1 MHPYL
6 RKMGDFKDLGV
17 NKELLKAVEDM
28 GFVSPTAVQEQAIPY
43 LLKGKKDLVALAQT
57 GTGKTAA
64 FGLPCIQLVD
74 RKIKDVQTIILCPTR
89 ELCIQISKD
98 LMKFAKHLDYVKI
111 VAVYGGTSIE
121 NQIKSIKRG
130 VQIIVGTPGRTKDLI
145 NRRVL
150 KLDIVNKVVLDEADE
165 MLSMGFKEDLNYI
178 LDTTSKNRQTMLF
191 SATMSREVRSI
202 SKKFM
207 KDAEEIT
214 VEKLNSGA
222 KNVEHHVY
230 NVNSRDKYDTLKR
243 IADFNPDI
251 YGIVFCRTRR
261 ETQQI
266 ANKFMDDGY
275 NADAIHGELSQ
286 SQRDDVMSKFRQKS
300 LQILIATDVAAR
312 GLDVDSLT
320 HVINYSLP
328 DDPEVYTHRSG
339 RTGRAGKNGIS
350 IAISNSREG
359 RKLKSIENKSQIN
372 FLKKDVPSGK
382 DICSKQLFKL
392 IERIQKVKVDE
403 KQIEPFLEDIYS
415 KLEMLSREEL
425 IKHFVSAEF
434 NKFLDYYNKSKDVKN
449 ESKKDDRSENRKP
462 FNERSSNR
470 ESFVN
475 FSINIGRKNGVSP
488 IELISLVNRALKS
501 NEIEIGGIDIRES
514 YTIFEIDGS
523 VKNDLIKKI
532 PKIDFN
538 GNDLSIKE
546 TEEKVERKFS
556 KQKKSKSY
564 SSDRRSRNNSERDFK
579 SKGNFR
585 SNRNNKRKKNRF

>member
-1 MHPYL
+1 
-6 RKMGDFKDLGV
+6 MGNFKDLGV
-17 NKELLKAVEDM
+17 NKGLLKAVEEM
-28 GFVSPTAVQEQAIPY
+28 GFVSPTAVQELAIPY
-43 LLKGKKDLVALAQT
+43 LLKGKKDLIALAQT

-64 FGLPCIQLVD
+64 FGLPCIQHVD
-74 RKIKDVQTIILCPTR
+74 RKVKDVQTIVLCPTR

-121 NQIKSIKRG
+121 NQIKSIKKG

-191 SATMSREVRSI
+191 SATMSKEVRSI
-202 SKKFM
+202 SKKYM

-214 VEKLNSGA
+214 VERLNSGA

-230 NVNSRDKYDTLKR
+230 NVNSKDKYDTLKR

-266 ANKFMDDGY
+266 ANKFMNDGY

-372 FLKKDVPSGK
+372 FIRKDVPSRK

-392 IERIQKVKVDE
+392 IERIQKVKVDQ

-415 KLEMLSREEL
+415 KLESLSREDL

-449 ESKKDDRSENRKP
+449 ENKRNDKGENRKP

-470 ESFVN
+470 NLFIN

-488 IELISLVNRALKS
+488 IELISLINRALKS

-523 VKNDLIKKI
+523 IKNDLIKKI

-538 GNDLSIKE
+538 GNSLSIKQ
-546 TEEKVERKFS
+546 TEEKVKKRFS
-556 KQKKSKSY
+556 KEKKKKTY
-564 SSDRRSRNNSERDFK
+564 SSGRRSRSNSGRDYK
-579 SKGNFR
+579 TKGDFR
-585 SNRNNKRKKNRF
+585 NKRKNKRKNKRF

>member
-1 MHPYL
+1 MVN
-6 RKMGDFKDLGV
+6 FKDLGV
-17 NKELLKAVEDM
+17 NKELLKAVEEM
-28 GFVSPTAVQEQAIPY
+28 GFLSPTAVQKQAIPH
-43 LLKGKKDLVALAQT
+43 LLERKKDLIALAQT

-64 FGLPCIQLVD
+64 FGLPCIQHVD
-74 RKIKDVQTIILCPTR
+74 IKVKDVQTIILCPTR

-98 LMKFAKHLDYVKI
+98 LIKFSNYLDYVKI
-111 VAVYGGTSIE
+111 VAVYGGANIE
-121 NQIKSIKRG
+121 NQIKSIKKG

-150 KLDIVNKVVLDEADE
+150 KLDLVNKVVLDEADE

-191 SATMSREVRSI
+191 SATMSREIRSI

-207 KDAEEIT
+207 KDAKEIT

-230 NVNSRDKYDTLKR
+230 NVSSKDKYGTLKR
-243 IADFNPDI
+243 IADFNPNI

-261 ETQQI
+261 EAKQI
-266 ANKFMDDGY
+266 ANKFINDGY
-275 NADAIHGELSQ
+275 NADAIHGDLTQ

-312 GLDVDSLT
+312 GLDLDSLT

-339 RTGRAGKNGIS
+339 RTGRAGKKGIS
-350 IAISNSREG
+350 IVISNSREG
-359 RKLKSIENKSQIN
+359 KKLKSIENKSHVSFI
-372 FLKKDVPSGK
+372 KKDVPSGK

-392 IERIQKVKVDE
+392 IEKIRKIKVDE
-403 KQIEPFLEDIYS
+403 NQIKPFLKDIYA
-415 KLEMLSREEL
+415 KLEPLSREDL

-434 NKFLDYYNKSKDVKN
+434 NKFLDYYNKSKDIKN
-449 ESKKDDRSENRKP
+449 ESKRNDKRENKKA
-462 FNERSSNR
+462 FNERSRNKN
-470 ESFVN
+470 SFIN

-501 NEIEIGGIDIRES
+501 NEIKIGGIDIRES
-514 YTIFEIDGS
+514 YTIFEIDAS
-523 VKNDLIKKI
+523 IKNNLIKKI

-538 GNDLSIKE
+538 GNSLSINQ
-546 TEEKVERKFS
+546 TEEKVKKRFS
-556 KQKKSKSY
+556 KEKKKKTY
-564 SSDRRSRNNSERDFK
+564 SSGKKNRNNSYKDYK
-579 SKGNFR
+579 PKGSYR
-585 SNRNNKRKKNRF
+585 NKRKNKKRNLTKKTPR

>member
-1 MHPYL
+1 
-6 RKMGDFKDLGV
+6 MGNFKDLGI
-17 NKELLKAVEDM
+17 NKGLLKSIEEL
-28 GFVSPTAVQEQAIPY
+28 GFESPTPVQEQAIPI
-43 LLKGKKDLVALAQT
+43 LLKDKTDLIALAQT

-64 FGLPCIQLVD
+64 FGLPSIQQID
-74 RKIKDVQTIILCPTR
+74 PKIKNVQTIILCPTR

-98 LMKFAKHLDYVKI
+98 LLTYSKYLDYVKI

-121 NQIKSIKRG
+121 NQIKSIKKG
-130 VQIIVGTPGRTKDLI
+130 VQIVVGTPGRTKDLI
-145 NRRVL
+145 KRRVL
-150 KLDIVNKVVLDEADE
+150 KLDIVNRVVLDEADE

-178 LDTTSKNRQTMLF
+178 LDTTSENRQTMLF

-207 KDAEEIT
+207 KDSKEIT

-243 IADFNPDI
+243 IADFNPSI

-261 ETQQI
+261 ETQDI
-266 ANKFMDDGY
+266 ANKFMNDGY

-286 SQRDDVMSKFRQKS
+286 SQRDEVMSRFRDKS

-372 FLKKDVPSGK
+372 FIRKDVPSGK
-382 DICSKQLFKL
+382 EICSKQLFKL
-392 IERIQKVKVDE
+392 IEKIEKVKVDE
-403 KQIEPFLEDIYS
+403 KQIEPFLPDIYS
-415 KLEMLSREEL
+415 KLEWLSREDL

-434 NKFLDYYNKSKDVKN
+434 NKFLDYYNKSKDIKS
-449 ESKKDDRSENRKP
+449 ESKKADKS
-462 FNERSSNR
+462 FGERSRRRTDFSNL
-470 ESFVN
+470 
-475 FSINIGRKNGVSP
+475 SINIGRKNGVTP
-488 IELISLVNRALKS
+488 IELISLVNRVVKS
-501 NEIEIGGIDIRES
+501 NEMEIGAIDIRES
-514 YTIFEIDGS
+514 YTIFEIDSQVEKDLMKKISKVDFDG
-523 VKNDLIKKI
+523 VDLI
-532 PKIDFN
+532 
-538 GNDLSIKE
+538 IKE
-546 TEEKVERKFS
+546 SKEKAERKFQRDKNNKS
-556 KQKKSKSY
+556 SFNKGKK
-564 SSDRRSRNNSERDFK
+564 RRGDFDK
-579 SKGNFR
+579 GFKGNSGR
-585 SNRNNKRKKNRF
+585 KNKKKGRYNN

>member
-1 MHPYL
+1 
-6 RKMGDFKDLGV
+6 MGNFKDLGI
-17 NKELLKAVEDM
+17 NKGLLKSIEEL
-28 GFVSPTAVQEQAIPY
+28 GFESPTPVQEQAIPI
-43 LLKGKKDLVALAQT
+43 LLKDKTDLIALAQT

-64 FGLPCIQLVD
+64 FGLPSIQQID
-74 RKIKDVQTIILCPTR
+74 PKIKNVQTIILCPTR

-98 LMKFAKHLDYVKI
+98 LLTYSKYLDYVKI

-121 NQIKSIKRG
+121 NQIKSIKKG
-130 VQIIVGTPGRTKDLI
+130 VQIVVGTPGRTKDLI
-145 NRRVL
+145 KRRVL
-150 KLDIVNKVVLDEADE
+150 KLDIVNRVVLDEADE

-178 LDTTSKNRQTMLF
+178 LDTTSENRQTMLF

-207 KDAEEIT
+207 KDSKEIT

-243 IADFNPDI
+243 IADFNPSI

-261 ETQQI
+261 ETQDI
-266 ANKFMDDGY
+266 ANKFMNDGY

-286 SQRDDVMSKFRQKS
+286 SQRDEVMSRFRDKS

-372 FLKKDVPSGK
+372 FIRKDVPSGK
-382 DICSKQLFKL
+382 EICSKQLFKL
-392 IERIQKVKVDE
+392 IEKIEKVKVDE
-403 KQIEPFLEDIYS
+403 KQIEPFLPDIYS
-415 KLEMLSREEL
+415 KLEWLSREDL

-434 NKFLDYYNKSKDVKN
+434 NKFLDYYNKSKDIKS
-449 ESKKDDRSENRKP
+449 ESKKADKS
-462 FNERSSNR
+462 FGERLRRRTDFSNL
-470 ESFVN
+470 
-475 FSINIGRKNGVSP
+475 SINIGRKNGVTP
-488 IELISLVNRALKS
+488 IELISLVNRVVKS
-501 NEIEIGGIDIRES
+501 NEMEIGAIDIRES
-514 YTIFEIDGS
+514 YTIFEIDSQVEKDLMKKISKVDFDG
-523 VKNDLIKKI
+523 VDLI
-532 PKIDFN
+532 
-538 GNDLSIKE
+538 IKE
-546 TEEKVERKFS
+546 SKEKAERKFQRDKNNKS
-556 KQKKSKSY
+556 SFNKGKK
-564 SSDRRSRNNSERDFK
+564 RRGDFDK
-579 SKGNFR
+579 GFKGNSGR
-585 SNRNNKRKKNRF
+585 KNKKGRYNN

>member
-1 MHPYL
+1 
-6 RKMGDFKDLGV
+6 MGDFKDLGV
-17 NKELLKAVEDM
+17 NKGLLKAVEEM

-43 LLKGKKDLVALAQT
+43 LLKGKKDLIALAQT

-64 FGLPCIQLVD
+64 FGLPCIQHVD
-74 RKIKDVQTIILCPTR
+74 RKVKDVQTIILCPTR

-121 NQIKSIKRG
+121 NQIKSIKKG

-207 KDAEEIT
+207 RDAEEIT
-214 VEKLNSGA
+214 VERLNSGA

-230 NVNSRDKYDTLKR
+230 NVNSKDKYDTLKR

-266 ANKFMDDGY
+266 ANKFMSDGY

-372 FLKKDVPSGK
+372 FIRKDVPSGK

-392 IERIQKVKVDE
+392 IEKIQKVKVDE

-415 KLEMLSREEL
+415 KLESLSREDL

-449 ESKKDDRSENRKP
+449 ENKRNDKGENRKP

-470 ESFVN
+470 DSFIN

-523 VKNDLIKKI
+523 IKNDLIKKI

-538 GNDLSIKE
+538 GNSLSIKQ
-546 TEEKVERKFS
+546 TEEKVEKRFS
-556 KQKKSKSY
+556 KEKKKKTH
-564 SSDRRSRNNSERDFK
+564 SSGRRNRNNSDRDYNT
-579 SKGNFR
+579 KGNFR
-585 SNRNNKRKKNRF
+585 NKRKNKRKNKRF

>member
-1 MHPYL
+1 
-6 RKMGDFKDLGV
+6 MGNFKDIGV
-17 NKELLKAVEDM
+17 NKEILKAVEEM
-28 GFVSPTAVQEQAIPY
+28 GFVSPTAVQEQAIPH
-43 LLKGKKDLVALAQT
+43 LVEGKKDLIALAQT

-64 FGLPCIQLVD
+64 FGIPCIQHID
-74 RKIKDVQTIILCPTR
+74 RKVKGVQTIILCPTR

-98 LMKFAKHLDYVKI
+98 LIKFAKYLDYVKI

-121 NQIKSIKRG
+121 NQIKSIKKG

-207 KDAEEIT
+207 KDAKEIT

-230 NVNSRDKYDTLKR
+230 NVNSKDKYGTLKR
-243 IADFNPDI
+243 IADFNPNI

-266 ANKFMDDGY
+266 ANKFMNDGY
-275 NADAIHGELSQ
+275 NADAIHGDLSQ
-286 SQRDDVMSKFRQKS
+286 GQRDDVMSKFRKKT

-350 IAISNSREG
+350 IAISNSREV

-372 FLKKDVPSGK
+372 FIRKDVPSGK

-392 IERIQKVKVDE
+392 IEKIQKVKVDE
-403 KQIEPFLEDIYS
+403 KQIEPFLGDIYS
-415 KLEMLSREEL
+415 KLESLSREDL

-449 ESKKDDRSENRKP
+449 ENKRNDKGESRKP
-462 FNERSSNR
+462 FNERSRNR
-470 ESFVN
+470 DSFIN
-475 FSINIGRKNGVSP
+475 FSINIGRKNGVTP
-488 IELISLVNRALKS
+488 IEIISLVSRALKS

-514 YTIFEIDGS
+514 YTIFEIDGNN
-523 VKNDLIKKI
+523 KNDLIKKI

-538 GNDLSIKE
+538 GNSLSIKQ
-546 TEEKVERKFS
+546 TEEKVKKRFS
-556 KQKKSKSY
+556 KEKKKKTY
-564 SSDRRSRNNSERDFK
+564 SSGRRSRSNSGRDYK
-579 SKGNFR
+579 TKGDFR
-585 SNRNNKRKKNRF
+585 NKRKNKRKNKRF

>member
-1 MHPYL
+1 MAI
-6 RKMGDFKDLGV
+6 
-17 NKELLKAVEDM
+17 EEI
-28 GFVSPTAVQEQAIPY
+28 GFISPTAVQEQTIPY
-43 LLKGKKDLVALAQT
+43 LLKGKKDLIALAQT

-64 FGLPCIQLVD
+64 FGLPCIQQVD
-74 RKIKDVQTIILCPTR
+74 PKIKHVQTIILCPTR

-130 VQIIVGTPGRTKDLI
+130 VQIVIGTPGRTKDLI
-145 NRRVL
+145 KRRVL

-178 LDTTSKNRQTMLF
+178 LDTTSENRQTMLF

-230 NVNSRDKYDTLKR
+230 NVSSRDKYDTLKR

-261 ETQQI
+261 ETQEI
-266 ANKFMDDGY
+266 ANKFMNDGY

-286 SQRDDVMSKFRQKS
+286 GQRDEVMSKFRNKS

-320 HVINYSLP
+320 HIINYSLP

-372 FLKKDVPSGK
+372 FIRKDVPSGK
-382 DICSKQLFKL
+382 EICSKQLFKL
-392 IERIQKVKVDE
+392 IEKIQKVKVDD
-403 KQIEPFLEDIYS
+403 KQIEPFLPDIYS
-415 KLEMLSREEL
+415 KLESLSREDL

-449 ESKKDDRSENRKP
+449 QSKSDSRSDNRKP
-462 FNERSSNR
+462 FNERSKSRTDLSNL
-470 ESFVN
+470 
-475 FSINIGRKNGVSP
+475 SINIGRKNGVTP
-488 IELISLVNRALKS
+488 IELISLINRIIKS
-501 NEIEIGGIDIRES
+501 NEIEIGAIDIRES
-514 YTIFEIDGS
+514 YSIFEIN
-523 VKNDLIKKI
+523 VKAENDLIKKGA
-532 PKIDFN
+532 KIDFN
-538 GNDLSIKE
+538 GVSLDIKKSI
-546 TEEKVERKFS
+546 EKIERKFQRD
-556 KQKKSKSY
+556 KRNKTNFKSKRS
-564 SSDRRSRNNSERDFK
+564 SGSQRDFKGRSDRRSKNKGRYNN
-579 SKGNFR
+579 
-585 SNRNNKRKKNRF
+585 

>member
-1 MHPYL
+1 
-6 RKMGDFKDLGV
+6 MGDFKDLGV
-17 NKELLKAVEDM
+17 NKGLLKAVEEM

-43 LLKGKKDLVALAQT
+43 LLKGKKDLIALAQT

-64 FGLPCIQLVD
+64 FGLPCIQHVD
-74 RKIKDVQTIILCPTR
+74 RKVKDVQTIILCPTR

-121 NQIKSIKRG
+121 NQIKSIKKG

-207 KDAEEIT
+207 RDAEEIT

-230 NVNSRDKYDTLKR
+230 NVNSKDKYDTLKR

-266 ANKFMDDGY
+266 ANKFMNDGY

-372 FLKKDVPSGK
+372 FIRKDVPSGK

-392 IERIQKVKVDE
+392 IEKIQKVKVDE

-415 KLEMLSREEL
+415 KLESLSREDL

-449 ESKKDDRSENRKP
+449 ENKRNDKGENRKP

-470 ESFVN
+470 DSFIN

-523 VKNDLIKKI
+523 IKNDLIKKI

-538 GNDLSIKE
+538 GNSLSIKQ
-546 TEEKVERKFS
+546 TEEKAEKRFLKE
-556 KQKKSKSY
+556 KKKKTH
-564 SSDRRSRNNSERDFK
+564 SSGRRNRNNSDRDYNT
-579 SKGNFR
+579 KGNFR
-585 SNRNNKRKKNRF
+585 NKRKNKRKNKRF

>member
-1 MHPYL
+1 
-6 RKMGDFKDLGV
+6 
-17 NKELLKAVEDM
+17 
-28 GFVSPTAVQEQAIPY
+28 
-43 LLKGKKDLVALAQT
+43 
-57 GTGKTAA
+57 
-64 FGLPCIQLVD
+64 
-74 RKIKDVQTIILCPTR
+74 
-89 ELCIQISKD
+89 
-98 LMKFAKHLDYVKI
+98 
-111 VAVYGGTSIE
+111 
-121 NQIKSIKRG
+121 
-130 VQIIVGTPGRTKDLI
+130 
-145 NRRVL
+145 
-150 KLDIVNKVVLDEADE
+150 
-165 MLSMGFKEDLNYI
+165 
-178 LDTTSKNRQTMLF
+178 LF
-191 SATMSREVRSI
+191 SATMSREIRSI

-207 KDAEEIT
+207 RDAEEIT

-222 KNVEHHVY
+222 KNVEHHIY
-230 NVNSRDKYDTLKR
+230 NVNSSDKYDTLKR

-266 ANKFMDDGY
+266 ANKFMNDGY

-372 FLKKDVPSGK
+372 FIRKDVPSGK

-392 IERIQKVKVDE
+392 IEKIQKVKVDE

-415 KLEMLSREEL
+415 KLESLSREDL

-449 ESKKDDRSENRKP
+449 ENKRNDKGDNRKP

-470 ESFVN
+470 DSFIN

-523 VKNDLIKKI
+523 IKNDLIKKI
-532 PKIDFN
+532 SKIDFN
-538 GNDLSIKE
+538 GNSLSIKQ
-546 TEEKVERKFS
+546 TEEKVEKRFS
-556 KQKKSKSY
+556 KDKKRKKY
-564 SSDRRSRNNSERDFK
+564 SSGRRNRNSFDKDK
-579 SKGNFR
+579 SMGNFR
-585 SNRNNKRKKNRF
+585 SKRKNKKKNKRY

>member
-1 MHPYL
+1 
-6 RKMGDFKDLGV
+6 MGDFKDLGIT
-17 NKELLKAVEDM
+17 KELLKAVEEI
-28 GFVSPTAVQEQAIPY
+28 GFVKPTAVQEQAIPY
-43 LLKGKKDLVALAQT
+43 LLKGKKDLIALAQT

-64 FGLPCIQLVD
+64 FGLPCIQQVD
-74 RKIKDVQTIILCPTR
+74 RNVRDVQTIILCPTR

-98 LMKFAKHLDYVKI
+98 LMQFSKHLDYVKI

-121 NQIKSIKRG
+121 NQIKSIKKG

-266 ANKFMDDGY
+266 ANKFINDGY

-286 SQRDDVMSKFRQKS
+286 SQRDDVMAKFRNKS
-300 LQILIATDVAAR
+300 LEILIATDVAAR

-359 RKLKSIENKSQIN
+359 RKLKSIENKSQIS
-372 FLKKDVPSGK
+372 FIRKDVPSGK

-392 IERIQKVKVDE
+392 IDKIQKVKVDE

-415 KLEMLSREEL
+415 KLESLSREDL

-434 NKFLDYYNKSKDVKN
+434 NKFLEYYNKSKDVKSEAKRGEKN
-449 ESKKDDRSENRKP
+449 ENRKS
-462 FNERSSNR
+462 FNDRSNNR
-470 ESFVN
+470 ESFIN
-475 FSINIGRKNGVSP
+475 FSVNIGRKNGVTP
-488 IELISLVNRALKS
+488 IELISLINRALKS

-523 VKNDLIKKI
+523 IKKDLMNKI

-538 GNDLSIKE
+538 GNDLSIIETKE
-546 TEEKVERKFS
+546 EVEKKFS
-556 KQKKSKSY
+556 KQKKNTSY
-564 SSDRRSRNNSERDFK
+564 QSGRRNRNDSERNFK
-579 SKGNFR
+579 SKENFGNKR
-585 SNRNNKRKKNRF
+585 KNKRKKNRF